1 MKTKLLSVIAYALLL
16 VWVSVTQDTVEAAKE
31 SLSDGVVDDLNRI
44 SSYLNGIETLEGRF
58 LQVASNGAQDQGKF
72 YIRRPGK
79 LRFEY
84 DDSNPI
90 TIVSDGTWVTLTNRK
105 LKTVDRYPLSATPL
119 KLLLKKNVNLKKDA
133 EIVEVSKTPGRLAV
147 TAREGK
153 GRAEGT
159 LTIMFSDPGLELM
172 QWIITDAQG
181 FTTTIALRDLRRD
194 TKISPS
200 LFIVKDVSPFDR
212 NR

>member
-1 MKTKLLSVIAYALLL
+1 MRTKPLSVIVCTLLL
-16 VWVSVTQDTVEAAKE
+16 VWISGIQDTAEAAKE
-31 SLSDGVVDDLNRI
+31 SLDDGAVDDLNRI
-44 SSYLNGIETLEGRF
+44 SSYLNGIETLEGSF
-58 LQVASNGAQDQGKF
+58 LQVASNGAQDRGKF
-72 YIRRPGK
+72 YMKRPGK

-84 DDSNPI
+84 DDTNPI
-90 TIVSDGTWVTLTNRK
+90 TIISDGTWVTLTNRK

-133 EIVEVSKTPGRLAV
+133 DIVEVAKTPGRLAV

-153 GRAEGT
+153 GRTEGK

-194 TKISPS
+194 TKISPA
-200 LFIVKDVSPFDR
+200 LFIAKDVSPFDR